1 MALQV
6 GGLGRVRRLL
16 LPERNATLLPE
27 GAEHLRRA
35 AQLRTCANQQPSPGA
50 DVAGVEAQSRCRCGQ
65 GSAQSRRRCGR
76 GSSLSP
82 SADVGRGGP
91 SPGVDVGRGEP
102 SLGADVVQSTRG
114 RSRAEH
120 VRMAYRCV
128 CARCCARV
136 PSPLV
141 QQFPLQCRPRS
152 RASVR
157 HWSATA
163 CVGRRRRGVAG
174 GAAVRSGGP
183 LRRGA
188 DRVLRAPGVSAEE
201 RRRLLRRVDL
211 QPGQCQPAHA
221 LPQ

>member
-82 SADVGRGGP
+82 SADVGRGEP
-91 SPGVDVGRGEP
+91 SPG
-102 SLGADVVQSTRG
+102 ADVAQSTRG

-120 VRMAYRCV
+120 VRIAYRCV
-128 CARCCARV
+128 RAAAALESRCRSCN
-136 PSPLV
+136 
-141 QQFPLQCRPRS
+141 RS
-152 RASVR
+152 RCSAVR
-157 HWSATA
+157 SAARTCGTGPPTV
-163 CVGRRRRGVAG
+163 CVGRRRHGVVG
-174 GAAVRSGGP
+174 GAAVRSCGP

-188 DRVLRAPGVSAEE
+188 DRVLRAPGVRAEK

-221 LPQ
+221 

>member
-65 GSAQSRRRCGR
+65 GSAQSRRRCGKGWAQSR
-76 GSSLSP
+76 RRCGQ
-82 SADVGRGGP
+82 GR
-91 SPGVDVGRGEP
+91 
-102 SLGADVVQSTRG
+102 AQSRCRCGTVNA
-114 RSRAEH
+114 RAKPRRARAH
-120 VRMAYRCV
+120 DILARARR
-128 CARCCARV
+128 RCCARV

-152 RASVR
+152 RARAALVR
-157 HWSATA
+157 HGVHGG
-163 CVGRRRRGVAG
+163 VGSP
-174 GAAVRSGGP
+174 AVRLCVRGGP

-188 DRVLRAPGVSAEE
+188 DRVLRAPAVRAEE

-221 LPQ
+221 